1 MNTTMN
7 KRGFTLIELSICVVI
22 IGIIAAI
29 ALPNFVRLMANSKEA
44 GVKSNSHSVQVAA
57 EDFATQND
65 GVYAADLSSTTGVSG
80 ETILDLLP
88 HNSPLRNPFTGVATE
103 PIDGAAATSGQTGY
117 EPVLDGAGMNVGYI
131 ITGYGRTD
139 IVSRLS
145 NGN

>member
-1 MNTTMN
+1 MKTNIN
-7 KRGFTLIELSICVVI
+7 KRGFTLIELSIVIVI

-29 ALPNFVRLMANSKEA
+29 ALPNFVRMMANSKEA

-65 GVYAADLSSTTGVSG
+65 GVYANDLSATTAVSG
-80 ETILDLLP
+80 ETIVDMLP
-88 HNSPLRNPFTGVATE
+88 QNSPLRNPFTGVATE
-103 PIDGAAATSGQTGY
+103 PIDGAAATAGQTGY
-117 EPVLDGAGMNVGYI
+117 EPVVDALGINVGYV

-139 IVSRLS
+139 IVTRLS

>member
-1 MNTTMN
+1 MKTNTN
-7 KRGFTLIELSICVVI
+7 KRGFTLIELTIVVVI

-29 ALPNFVRLMANSKEA
+29 ALPNFVRMMANSKEA

-103 PIDGAAATSGQTGY
+103 PIDGAASTAGQTGY
-117 EPVLDGAGMNVGYI
+117 EPVVDGAGMNVGYV

-139 IVSRLS
+139 IVTRLS

>member
-1 MNTTMN
+1 MKTNIN
-7 KRGFTLIELSICVVI
+7 KRGFTLIELSIVVVI

-29 ALPNFVRLMANSKEA
+29 ALPNFASMLANAKEA
-44 GVKSNSHSVQVAA
+44 SVKSNSHSVQVAA

-65 GVYAADLSSTTGVSG
+65 GMYAKDLAATTSVSG

-88 HNSPLRNPFTGVATE
+88 QNSPLRNPFTGVKTE

-117 EPVLDGAGMNVGYI
+117 EPVLDGGGNNVGYV

-139 IVSRLS
+139 IVTRLS